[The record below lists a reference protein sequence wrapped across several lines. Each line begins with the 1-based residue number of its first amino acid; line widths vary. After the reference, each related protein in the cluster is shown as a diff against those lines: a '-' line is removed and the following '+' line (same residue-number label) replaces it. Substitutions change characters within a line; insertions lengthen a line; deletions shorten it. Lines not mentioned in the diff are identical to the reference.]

1 MYNAV
6 SGLGTQEGTL
16 IEILVSGN
24 NQLIRDTAV
33 AYKNSKCKNFY
44 GYSQHDK
51 CPHIWTQPG
60 CWLEYGHSMEKDIKG
75 DTSGTLKMLLVSLA
89 QVSCLVI

>member
-1 MYNAV
+1 MALIKSKAEYLASEMYNAV

-33 AYKNSKCKNFY
+33 AYKNSKCKNFTV
-44 GYSQHDK
+44 
-51 CPHIWTQPG
+51 I
-60 CWLEYGHSMEKDIKG
+60 HSMISVLTFKHN
-75 DTSGTLKMLLVSLA
+75 LV
-89 QVSCLVI
+89 VD